1 MAVITTWTKEMNEHS
16 TPAIEGV
23 LREAIQQDTAVA
35 LDSILIDAN
44 PATATRP
51 AGLLNGVS
59 VTTATPITGG
69 ALAALIGDIKS
80 LTGALLTPTKGN
92 IRNPVWLM
100 NPTQA
105 LSISLIPATAGG
117 GEFPFRAEIMGGS
130 LNGMPVIK
138 SGTVPAGTVILVDAA
153 DFVSA
158 TGDGPRWEISD
169 QATLHEEDTTPL
181 PLASTG
187 TPNTVAAPQRSL
199 FQTDSLALKLV
210 MPVNWIMRRTGMVA
224 YTTGVTW

>member
-1 MAVITTWTKEMNEHS
+1 
-16 TPAIEGV
+16 
-23 LREAIQQDTAVA
+23 
-35 LDSILIDAN
+35 
-44 PATATRP
+44 
-51 AGLLNGVS
+51 
-59 VTTATPITGG
+59 
-69 ALAALIGDIKS
+69 
-80 LTGALLTPTKGN
+80 
-92 IRNPVWLM
+92 
-100 NPTQA
+100 
-105 LSISLIPATAGG
+105 
-117 GEFPFRAEIMGGS
+117 AEIMGGS
-130 LNGMPVIK
+130 FNGMPVIK

-169 QATLHEEDTTPL
+169 QATLHEEETTPL